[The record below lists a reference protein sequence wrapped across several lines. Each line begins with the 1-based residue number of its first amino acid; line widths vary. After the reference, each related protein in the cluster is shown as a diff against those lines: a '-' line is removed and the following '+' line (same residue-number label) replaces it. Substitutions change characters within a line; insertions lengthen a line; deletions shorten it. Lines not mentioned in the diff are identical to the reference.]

1 MDQSTGRF
9 TAPVAGIYQ
18 FSANVHIG
26 KSHPRQVLA
35 AAAAANVLVVSRPQR
50 GEEDQ
55 EPAEGQGQR
64 PRADLHRVALPS
76 LHVGPA
82 GAPCCPS
89 LALAWWF
96 RAGAPPPFPTAHF
109 ASFSSILLTFPV

>member
-26 KSHPRQVLA
+26 ESHPRQDL
-35 AAAAANVLVVSRPQR
+35 AAAAANVQVVSRSQR

-55 EPAEGQGQR
+55 EPAEGPGQR

-76 LHVGPA
+76 LHVGTA
-82 GAPCCPS
+82 SAPCCSPM
-89 LALAWWF
+89 LTLAWWF
-96 RAGAPPPFPTAHF
+96 RG
-109 ASFSSILLTFPV
+109 